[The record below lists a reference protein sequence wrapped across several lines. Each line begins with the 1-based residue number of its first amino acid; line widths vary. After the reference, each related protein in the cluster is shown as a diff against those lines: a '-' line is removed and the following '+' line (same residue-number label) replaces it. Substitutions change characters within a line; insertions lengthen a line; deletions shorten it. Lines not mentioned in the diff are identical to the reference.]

1 MDYKAIARRFRPK
14 TFSEVTGQESIVTT
28 LRNAAL
34 QKKAS
39 HAYLFTG
46 IRGTGKTTLARIFA
60 KALNCEALTIEGEPC
75 NKCPSCIEIMEGK
88 SLDFIEIDGASNR
101 GIDDIR
107 NLNET
112 LGYRAIKGRYK
123 IYLIDEVHM
132 LTKEAFNALLK
143 SLEEPPANV
152 KFFFATTEPNKV
164 LPTIVSRCQR
174 FDLTRIS
181 NLSIINKL
189 RSIAKELEISVE
201 DEALATIARLS
212 EGSLRDAES
221 LFDQLSCLGKAPITA
236 NLILETLGFVS
247 RNDFFAL
254 DEAFRDED
262 LTFAFTFAGKLFSSG
277 KDITY
282 FLENLIEH
290 YRNLMLIQLNHLK
303 IEDAALSEE
312 EKLGYQNSLTIY
324 GKGHLLH
331 ILDYLSDL
339 IHQSTRPTYKRVHLE
354 MILLHILQTR
364 KRISLES
371 LIQKITTLEQKEPVI
386 SAIQPALVK
395 SDAVK
400 PAALD
405 PVVRDSVVQDSVVQ
419 DSVIKAP
426 LTEPVILAAVEAVI
440 EKRVPPSVRHDTILR
455 FAQVEFGGTIK
466 KN

>member
-14 TFSEVTGQESIVTT
+14 TFSEVTGQEAIVTT
-28 LRNAAL
+28 LRNAVL
-34 QKKAS
+34 QKRAA

-60 KALNCEALTIEGEPC
+60 KALNCEALTKEGEPC
-75 NKCPSCIEIMEGK
+75 NACPSCLEIIEGK

-112 LGYRAIKGRYK
+112 LGYRALKGRYK

-181 NLSIINKL
+181 NHAIIKKL
-189 RSIAKELEISVE
+189 RSIATEIGIEIE

-221 LFDQLSCLGKAPITA
+221 LFDQLSCLGASPITA
-236 NLILETLGFVS
+236 NQVLESLGFVS
-247 RNDFFAL
+247 REDFFAL
-254 DEAFRDED
+254 DEAFQNED
-262 LTFAFTFAGKLFSSG
+262 FTFAFTFAQKLFASG

-282 FLENLIEH
+282 FLENLLEH
-290 YRNLMLIQLNHLK
+290 YRNLMLIHLNYLRIEGDLK
-303 IEDAALSEE
+303 E
-312 EKLGYQNSLTIY
+312 YQKSQTVY
-324 GKGHLLH
+324 TKAQLLH

-354 MILLHILQTR
+354 MILIHILQTR
-364 KRISLES
+364 KRVALEGI
-371 LIQKITTLEQKEPVI
+371 LQKLTELEGKAPIVHPPLEKLAPPVEEKQI
-386 SAIQPALVK
+386 AL
-395 SDAVK
+395 
-400 PAALD
+400 
-405 PVVRDSVVQDSVVQ
+405 PVV
-419 DSVIKAP
+419 
-426 LTEPVILAAVEAVI
+426 E
-440 EKRVPPSVRHDTILR
+440 EKRVMPSVRHDTVLR
-455 FAQVEFGGTIK
+455 FAQVELQGSLK
-466 KN
+466 KTT

>member
-1 MDYKAIARRFRPK
+1 MEYKAIARRFRP
-14 TFSEVTGQESIVTT
+14 TRFSEVTGQDPVVVT

-60 KALNCEALTIEGEPC
+60 KALNCEALTSEGEPC
-75 NKCPSCIEIMEGK
+75 NACASCLEIIQGK

-152 KFFFATTEPNKV
+152 KFFFATTEVNKV
-164 LPTIVSRCQR
+164 LPTIISRCQR

-181 NLSIINKL
+181 NHEIIKKL
-189 RSIAKELEISVE
+189 RQISKEIQVDIE
-201 DEALATIARLS
+201 DEALALISKLS

-221 LFDQLSCLGKAPITA
+221 LFDQISCSTTTLITSDF
-236 NLILETLGFVS
+236 ILETLGFVS
-247 RNDFFAL
+247 KKDFFLL
-254 DEAFRDED
+254 DQAFKQQD
-262 LTFAFTFAGKLFSSG
+262 LTFAFKFASKLFSTG
-277 KDITY
+277 RDITY
-282 FLENLIEH
+282 FLENLLEH
-290 YRNLMLIQLNHLK
+290 FRNLMLIHLK
-303 IEDAALSEE
+303 HLQIEDAFLSEE
-312 EKLGYQNSLTIY
+312 EKTGYQASSLIY
-324 GKGHLLH
+324 EQNQLIH

-339 IHQSTRPTYKRVHLE
+339 IHQSTRPTYKRIHLE
-354 MILLHILQTR
+354 MILLHILQSR
-364 KRISLES
+364 NRVSLDS
-371 LIQKITTLEQKEPVI
+371 ILQKLSNMEGANIEIGEEVTSNRMVSAAPIKEEVKVIFEKVEENLETKDLHKEFPKEEE
-386 SAIQPALVK
+386 VK
-395 SDAVK
+395 VLDVK
-400 PAALD
+400 
-405 PVVRDSVVQDSVVQ
+405 
-419 DSVIKAP
+419 K
-426 LTEPVILAAVEAVI
+426 ILPNH
-440 EKRVPPSVRHDTILR
+440 RYDTVLR
-455 FAQVEFGGTIK
+455 FAQVEFGATLK

>member
-14 TFSEVTGQESIVTT
+14 TFSEVTGQDSIITT

-46 IRGTGKTTLARIFA
+46 IRGTGKTSVARIFA
-60 KALNCEALTIEGEPC
+60 KALNCEALTKEGEPC
-75 NKCPSCIEIMEGK
+75 NSCPSCIEIMEGR

-174 FDLTRIS
+174 FDLTRIA
-181 NLSIINKL
+181 NHQIIKKL
-189 RSIAKELEISVE
+189 RSIAKELEIDIE

-221 LFDQLSCLGKAPITA
+221 LFDQLSCLEARPITSR
-236 NLILETLGFVS
+236 LILDTLGFVS

-290 YRNLMLIQLNHLK
+290 YRNLMLIHLK
-303 IEDAALSEE
+303 HLRIEDAFLSEE
-312 EKLGYQNSLTIY
+312 EKKGYQLSQAIY
-324 GKGHLLH
+324 SRGHLIH

-354 MILLHILQTR
+354 MILLHLLQTR
-364 KRISLES
+364 KRISLEA
-371 LIQKITTLEQKEPVI
+371 LLQKITTLEGKGAMVHPLEKPVPEPIAVLTAEP
-386 SAIQPALVK
+386 AIVPVPVTEPLIESVVEPALEK
-395 SDAVK
+395 
-400 PAALD
+400 
-405 PVVRDSVVQDSVVQ
+405 
-419 DSVIKAP
+419 VI
-426 LTEPVILAAVEAVI
+426 EAVI

>member
-28 LRNAAL
+28 LRNAVL
-34 QKKAS
+34 QKKAA

-60 KALNCEALTIEGEPC
+60 KALNCENLTKDGEPC
-75 NKCPSCIEIMEGK
+75 NSCPSCIEIMEGK

-107 NLNET
+107 NINET
-112 LGYRAIKGRYK
+112 LGYRAIKGRFK

-143 SLEEPPANV
+143 SLEEPPQNV

-181 NLSIINKL
+181 TYQIIQKL
-189 RSIAKELEISVE
+189 RTISKEIGIEIE
-201 DEALATIARLS
+201 DDALATIARLG

-221 LFDQLSCLGKAPITA
+221 LLDQMSCSGDSLITA
-236 NLILETLGFVS
+236 KHVLDTLGFVS
-247 RNDFFAL
+247 RSEFFDL
-254 DEAFRDED
+254 DKAYEEGD

-282 FLENLIEH
+282 FLENLLEH
-290 YRNLMLIQLNHLK
+290 YRNIMLIQLKHLR
-303 IEDAALSEE
+303 IEDAFLTEE
-312 EKLGYQNSLTIY
+312 ERSGYQSAQAIY
-324 GKGHLLH
+324 EKAHLIH

-339 IHQSTRPTYKRVHLE
+339 IHQSTRPTYKRIHLE
-354 MILLHILQTR
+354 MILIHVIETK
-364 KRISLES
+364 KRVLLEK
-371 LIQKITTLEQKEPVI
+371 LIQKISEGGEKMPLPKIEP
-386 SAIQPALVK
+386 
-395 SDAVK
+395 
-400 PAALD
+400 
-405 PVVRDSVVQDSVVQ
+405 PVVELSPKVEPPVVE
-419 DSVIKAP
+419 SVIEKA
-426 LTEPVILAAVEAVI
+426 LETAI
-440 EKRVPPSVRHDTILR
+440 EKRVAPSVRHDTVLR
-455 FAQVEFGGTIK
+455 FAQVEFGGTLK

>member
-1 MDYKAIARRFRPK
+1 MEYKAIARKFRPK
-14 TFSEVTGQESIVTT
+14 TFSEVTGQDAIVKT

-46 IRGTGKTTLARIFA
+46 IRGTGKTSLARIFA
-60 KALNCEALTIEGEPC
+60 KALNCENLTSFGEPC
-75 NKCPSCIEIMEGK
+75 NECPSCIEIIEGK

-107 NLNET
+107 NINET

-143 SLEEPPANV
+143 TLEEPPSNV

-181 NLSIINKL
+181 NHQIIKKL
-189 RSIAKELEISVE
+189 RSIALELAVIIE
-201 DEALATIARLS
+201 DDALATIARLS

-221 LFDQLSCLGKAPITA
+221 LFDQIICMGVFPITA
-236 NLILETLGFVS
+236 THILETLGFVARS
-247 RNDFFAL
+247 EFFLL
-254 DEAFRDED
+254 DEAFKDED
-262 LTFAFTFAGKLFSSG
+262 LAFAFTFAGKLFASG

-282 FLENLIEH
+282 FLENLMEH
-290 YRNLMLIQLNHLK
+290 YRNIMLIQLKHLR
-303 IEDAALSEE
+303 IEDAFLTED
-312 EKLGYQNSLTIY
+312 EKNGYTQAITIY
-324 GKGHLLH
+324 VKSHLIH

-339 IHQSTRPTYKRVHLE
+339 IHQSTRPTYKRIHLE
-354 MILLHILQTR
+354 MILVHIIETR
-364 KRISLES
+364 KRVSLEG
-371 LIQKITTLEQKEPVI
+371 LIQRLTGVQGN
-386 SAIQPALVK
+386 ALPLP
-395 SDAVK
+395 VK
-400 PAALD
+400 PLLVMEV
-405 PVVRDSVVQDSVVQ
+405 PVEKTVE
-419 DSVIKAP
+419 IAP
-426 LTEPVILAAVEAVI
+426 
-440 EKRVPPSVRHDTILR
+440 EKRNVPSVRNDTVLR
-455 FAQVEFGGTIK
+455 FAQVELGGTLK